1 MKCLHMSIKLL
12 GCCEM
17 QSKWIF
23 MWTELVFTPVWNLKL
38 VWVHFAYHVNILL
51 LSGNTMQPEKT
62 YSPYLPTVLHRAG
75 HVRILLNILWY
86 ACIEKMSCIFKNP
99 LKFSHIISYF
109 HFYND
114 FIFRVFFK
122 LILHSS
128 RWPAVRNKNTWFT
141 VEKRFSNWTC
151 FTKQTCL
158 LFSPMSKSY
167 IL

>member
-1 MKCLHMSIKLL
+1 MRISCEHNLPETSWISRNSLDVAFNVHVHLKLSLGMDFIAVILTEMK
-12 GCCEM
+12 
-17 QSKWIF
+17 SKWIF

-99 LKFSHIISYF
+99 LKFSHIILYF
-109 HFYND
+109 HFYNN
-114 FIFRVFFK
+114 FIFRV
-122 LILHSS
+122 S
-128 RWPAVRNKNTWFT
+128 
-141 VEKRFSNWTC
+141 SNW
-151 FTKQTCL
+151 F
-158 LFSPMSKSY
+158 F
-167 IL
+167 ILQDGQQ